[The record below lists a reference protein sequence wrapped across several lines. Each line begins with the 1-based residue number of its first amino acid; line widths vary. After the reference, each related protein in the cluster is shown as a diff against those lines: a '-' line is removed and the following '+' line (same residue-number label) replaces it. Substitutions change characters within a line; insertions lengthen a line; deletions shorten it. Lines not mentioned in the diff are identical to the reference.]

1 MRKKWNNKRWL
12 SLTMLSLSL
21 VETVIAQVV
30 DPHNV
35 LIQNVYLVGA
45 DKAAAKPLVSILI
58 EDNKLA
64 LVSQDEISIE
74 EGVMAVDG
82 REGYVLGNLIIG
94 ETPDF
99 MILNQD
105 PRESFEVMLD
115 TSFFTVFA
123 LHNGRLIQNNLFVV
137 DQDEIK
143 EEQEKTARRGWQ
155 AYTPPPMAL
164 PLDYLDTT
172 KWNRWE
178 SKWVSGLFVWAVLLD
193 RQYWTSQDSN
203 SEQQVGDLASFEG
216 GEIRGL
222 RYGAIGTINFK
233 RPWVYT
239 LFGATNAFDK
249 GFETEQLD
257 EFQFTDYRLDIPL
270 FKKTN
275 LSVGNQKEPISMER
289 LMGMAYLPMQER
301 SSVSDAFLPSR
312 NFGVVV
318 SGAAKNQRM
327 TWAGGVFNNWVNMP
341 GSIGDNPTATIGRVT
356 WLPFLSEDESNLLH
370 LGLGVRHTT
379 AELGVRAKTE
389 PEFNNSPEFV
399 NTDILDADSSLLL
412 NLEASW
418 RKGPYWVAAEYIDS
432 AVDSPTFGDLDF
444 SGYHLTASWIL
455 TGEMRPYNKKS
466 GLLSPVP
473 IAKNVNQD
481 GKGAWEIGARFSS
494 LDLTD
499 GLVDGGE
506 MDIWSLGVNWWL
518 TPLVNVNLN
527 YRYITLDRFGVR
539 GTSHGLMT
547 RVVLALQ

>member
-12 SLTMLSLSL
+12 SMTLLSLLL
-21 VETVIAQVV
+21 VETVVAQVV
-30 DPHNV
+30 DPQNV
-35 LIQNVYLVGA
+35 LIRNVHLVDGGEA
-45 DKAAAKPLVSILI
+45 TKGILVSILI
-58 EDNKLA
+58 KDNKL
-64 LVSQDEISIE
+64 EIVTKDTVPLE
-74 EGVMAVDG
+74 EGRTAVDA
-82 REGYVLGNLIIG
+82 REGYLIGQLKIG
-94 ETPDF
+94 DTPSF
-99 MILNQD
+99 FILDED
-105 PRESFEVMLD
+105 PREDFQVLLK
-115 TSFFTVFA
+115 TSEHTIFA
-123 LHNGRLIQNNLFVV
+123 INDGQLFRNNLYAGREDRAAAEPV
-137 DQDEIK
+137 
-143 EEQEKTARRGWQ
+143 TSGWR

-164 PLDYLDTT
+164 PLEYLDAT

-233 RPWVYT
+233 KPWVYT

-455 TGEMRPYNKKS
+455 TGEMRPYNRKS
-466 GLLSPVP
+466 GLLSPLP